1 MSFAILNTKQ
11 NKCRLADDYVEND
24 IRNKTYIYSLI
35 KKYSQMFNYILG
47 STSLLPTEQK
57 W

>member
-24 IRNKTYIYSLI
+24 LRNKTYIYSLI